1 MTLEEYFNGVTGKG
15 IMSTAD
21 AEGKVDAAIYS
32 TPRFMEDGT
41 LAFIMRDH
49 LTHHNIG
56 SNPYAAYLF
65 IEDGPHYKGI
75 RFFLKKVREDTDP
88 ELISKMTRRHLTPE
102 QDKAKGQKFLVY
114 FSLEKILPLIG
125 SGDPEITIA

>member
-21 AEGKVDAAIYS
+21 ADGKVDAAIYS
-32 TPRFMEDGT
+32 TPRILEDGT

-75 RFFLKKVREDTDP
+75 RLFLKKVREDTNP
-88 ELISKMTRRHLTPE
+88 ELIAKMTRRHLTPE
-102 QDKAKGQKFLVY
+102 QDKAKGPKFLVY
-114 FSLEKILPLIG
+114 FSLEKILPLVG
-125 SGDPEITIA
+125 NYDPEITL